1 MGITFKVIAVMKLT
15 HFLSIAANK
24 ILIPIISLL
33 QITLIIRISGVEIWT
48 VLAIGISLGG
58 IAQALIDRGYANS
71 GSSLML
77 KQNNLYFLATDSIRH
92 RFPVFVACV
101 LGGLIPF
108 AVPVPFKYDLIY
120 LSFFSLC
127 LSGLSIDWVLISG
140 RKSVQL
146 FLSSVIPRLVTS
158 IIGLTVYIFTQN
170 ISFVLW
176 LSILGAALNVLLG
189 VRLLYSMKMPLENR
203 KRDFLGKQDYFLRM
217 TNDLIWL
224 MPIPLVNF
232 YSPIIAP
239 LFTFSDRLV
248 KFPLLFTGSITHFL
262 TSEILTS
269 RENFRRKIHESLLIH
284 VIVGMIFSMGTF
296 LTLPR
301 ISRLI
306 SDDKLR
312 VNSVDSLYI
321 GLFAFFVIVTLPLTQ
336 QYFLLTNQK
345 KLIMKVNCVFLS
357 VSFLF
362 YSSEIL
368 VFSRLLLIQTFLQAV
383 VFFLFLFIYIRQE
396 FVGKSL
402 FQVK

>member
-1 MGITFKVIAVMKLT
+1 MGMTLKVSAVMKLT
-15 HFLSIAANK
+15 HFISIAANK

-33 QITLIIRISGVEIWT
+33 QITLIIRISGVGLWT
-48 VLAIGISLGG
+48 VLAVGISLGG

-77 KQNNLYFLATDSIRH
+77 KKKNLYFLATDSIRH

-108 AVPVPFKYDLIY
+108 AVNVPFRYDLIY

-140 RKSVQL
+140 RKSAEL

-158 IIGLTVYIFTQN
+158 IIGLTLYIFTHN

-176 LSILGAALNVLLG
+176 SSILGAAINVLLG
-189 VRLLYSMKMPLENR
+189 VRLLYSMKLPLENR
-203 KRDFLGKQDYFLRM
+203 NRDFLGKQDYFLRI

-262 TSEILTS
+262 TSEILSS
-269 RENFRRKIHESLLIH
+269 RENFRRKILESLLIH

-296 LTLPR
+296 LSLPR

-336 QYFLLTNQK
+336 HYFLLTNQK
-345 KLIMKVNCVFLS
+345 MLILKINCVLLS

-362 YSSEIL
+362 YSSEVL

-402 FQVK
+402 F